1 MRAALKEPLAILS
14 KFAVGGHKSIKCLS
28 GNPEFSAKVS
38 HFRFGLSHRRLRF
51 VFDQD
56 RLRLIGLSPTEA
68 AQQLQFL
75 LSGVTVTQ
83 VRENIRAVDIVARSA
98 GDERLDPTRL
108 RDFSLTSRDGKLIPL
123 DQIGRVEA
131 RMENPILKRRDRTPV
146 LERLT
151 RILRR
156 AGMGTLLVNMLNEGD
171 ASDALVSASQ
181 RGVDAAV
188 VIGTR
193 FDDRILDAALGARR
207 VKQLIVFA
215 RTSRN
220 PNTVSIA
227 CDDEIAMTEIAEH
240 LLARGCRRPLFV
252 AGPDSQS
259 AILNRK
265 ESFLAHWRRVTGY
278 APPAI
283 HVGEYNTTSAIAG
296 VEEALGS
303 GSETPDALVCE
314 NDIIAIGAMDAVRYR
329 LGRTIPRDIAI
340 TGFDDIPL
348 ARSPAY
354 QLTTYRQPITEM
366 ANALVR
372 MLEGSDKNSVRIRGV
387 FVPRESA

>member
-1 MRAALKEPLAILS
+1 M
-14 KFAVGGHKSIKCLS
+14 
-28 GNPEFSAKVS
+28 
-38 HFRFGLSHRRLRF
+38 
-51 VFDQD
+51 
-56 RLRLIGLSPTEA
+56 
-68 AQQLQFL
+68 
-75 LSGVTVTQ
+75 
-83 VRENIRAVDIVARSA
+83 
-98 GDERLDPTRL
+98 
-108 RDFSLTSRDGKLIPL
+108 
-123 DQIGRVEA
+123 
-131 RMENPILKRRDRTPV
+131 
-146 LERLT
+146 
-151 RILRR
+151 
-156 AGMGTLLVNMLNEGD
+156 VNMLNEGD

-220 PNTVSIA
+220 PDTVSIA

-240 LLARGCRRPLFV
+240 LLARGYRRPLFV

-265 ESFLAHWRRVTGY
+265 EGFLAHWRRVTGY

-283 HVGEYNTTSAIAG
+283 HVGEYNTASAIAG
-296 VEEALGS
+296 VEEALGACS

-366 ANALVR
+366 ANALVG
-372 MLEGSDKNSVRIRGV
+372 MLEGSDKSSVRIRGM

>member
-1 MRAALKEPLAILS
+1 MEDRDTLFTPVTADDVAAA
-14 KFAVGGHKSIKCLS
+14 AG
-28 GNPEFSAKVS
+28 VS
-38 HFRFGLSHRRLRF
+38 RW
-51 VFDQD
+51 
-56 RLRLIGLSPTEA
+56 T
-68 AQQLQFL
+68 
-75 LSGVTVTQ
+75 
-83 VRENIRAVDIVARSA
+83 VARAFKKDASISSKSRRKVMEVA
-98 GDERLDPTRL
+98 ERLNYAPNLLASSLASDRSNL
-108 RDFSLTSRDGKLIPL
+108 VALMLDDF
-123 DQIGRVEA
+123 
-131 RMENPILKRRDRTPV
+131 ENPHKLV
-146 LERLT
+146 MLERLT